1 MVFADFAVE
10 PLINNGMIKQL
21 TIKNYKSVV
30 NQSFELGQ
38 FNVLI
43 GANGCGK
50 SNILEA
56 IALAALSSSNKL
68 DAELFSG
75 RGIRVT
81 SPALMTSAFEGIRSD
96 QIEILV
102 KTEKDVA
109 SLFRIRFNEDVKPAR
124 WEDVIEGET
133 SKLLES
139 FSSPD
144 AEYTELLKK
153 LFKDEGVFANI
164 RLRLDGH
171 TVSISHTEVN
181 GLRSFVIY
189 SPEESA
195 LRSFEP
201 TGTGIIEKNGKGLFP
216 YLKGLSQSEDGRDVL
231 HIIREKMSVIDW
243 FDDMDFPLDSSSHDY
258 SIRLHDRYLED
269 GLTYFDQRSAN
280 EAFLYLLLYFT
291 LIISDETPSFFAIDN
306 IESSLNPKMSV
317 RVLKELIALSQAY
330 NKQIIVTTHSPYI
343 LDALDL
349 TDEKQR
355 LFVARR
361 NIDGYTVLNSIERN
375 DQTSVPLSEAWMK
388 GYIGGLPNN
397 F

>member
-1 MVFADFAVE
+1 
-10 PLINNGMIKQL
+10 MIKQL

-75 RGIRVT
+75 RGIRLT

>member
-1 MVFADFAVE
+1 
-10 PLINNGMIKQL
+10 MIKQL

-216 YLKGLSQSEDGRDVL
+216 YLKGLSQSEDGRDIL

-388 GYIGGLPNN
+388 GYIGGVPNN

>member
-75 RGIRVT
+75 RGIRLT

>member
-1 MVFADFAVE
+1 
-10 PLINNGMIKQL
+10 MIKQL

-306 IESSLNPKMSV
+306 IESALNPKMSV

>member
-1 MVFADFAVE
+1 
-10 PLINNGMIKQL
+10 MIKQL

>member
-1 MVFADFAVE
+1 
-10 PLINNGMIKQL
+10 MIKQL

-75 RGIRVT
+75 RGIRLT

-201 TGTGIIEKNGKGLFP
+201 TGTGLIEKNGKGLFP
-216 YLKGLSQSEDGRDVL
+216 YLKGLSQSEDGRDIL
-231 HIIREKMSVIDW
+231 HIIREKMIVIDW

-317 RVLKELIALSQAY
+317 RVLKELIDLSQAY

>member
-1 MVFADFAVE
+1 M
-10 PLINNGMIKQL
+10 
-21 TIKNYKSVV
+21 
-30 NQSFELGQ
+30 
-38 FNVLI
+38 
-43 GANGCGK
+43 C
-50 SNILEA
+50 
-56 IALAALSSSNKL
+56 
-68 DAELFSG
+68 
-75 RGIRVT
+75 IRD
-81 SPALMTSAFEGIRSD
+81 R
-96 QIEILV
+96 
-102 KTEKDVA
+102 
-109 SLFRIRFNEDVKPAR
+109 
-124 WEDVIEGET
+124 
-133 SKLLES
+133 
-139 FSSPD
+139 
-144 AEYTELLKK
+144 
-153 LFKDEGVFANI
+153 
-164 RLRLDGH
+164 
-171 TVSISHTEVN
+171 
-181 GLRSFVIY
+181 
-189 SPEESA
+189 
-195 LRSFEP
+195 
-201 TGTGIIEKNGKGLFP
+201 
-216 YLKGLSQSEDGRDVL
+216 QSEDGRDIL
-231 HIIREKMSVIDW
+231 HIIREKLIVIDW

>member
-1 MVFADFAVE
+1 
-10 PLINNGMIKQL
+10 MIKQL

-201 TGTGIIEKNGKGLFP
+201 TGTGLIEKNGKGLFP
-216 YLKGLSQSEDGRDVL
+216 YLKGLSQSEDGQDIL

>member
-1 MVFADFAVE
+1 
-10 PLINNGMIKQL
+10 MIKQL

-216 YLKGLSQSEDGRDVL
+216 YLKGLSQSEDGRDIL

>member
-1 MVFADFAVE
+1 
-10 PLINNGMIKQL
+10 MIKQL

-201 TGTGIIEKNGKGLFP
+201 TGTGLIEKNGKGLFP
-216 YLKGLSQSEDGRDVL
+216 YLKGLSQSEDGRDIL
-231 HIIREKMSVIDW
+231 HIIREKLIVIDW

-349 TDEKQR
+349 TDENQR

>member
-1 MVFADFAVE
+1 
-10 PLINNGMIKQL
+10 MIKQL

-81 SPALMTSAFEGIRSD
+81 SPSLMTSAFEGIRSD

-201 TGTGIIEKNGKGLFP
+201 TGTGLIEKNGKGLFP
-216 YLKGLSQSEDGRDVL
+216 YLKGLSQSEDGRDIL
-231 HIIREKMSVIDW
+231 HIIREKLIVIDW

>member
-1 MVFADFAVE
+1 
-10 PLINNGMIKQL
+10 MIKQL

-68 DAELFSG
+68 DAELFSA

-81 SPALMTSAFEGIRSD
+81 SPSLMTSAFSRESNG
-96 QIEILV
+96 QIEISV
-102 KTEKDVA
+102 KTEKGIS
-109 SLFRIRFNEDVKPAR
+109 SLFSIQYNDQTKPAR
-124 WEDVIEGET
+124 WEDVVEGNT
-133 SKLLES
+133 IRIMDS
-139 FSSPD
+139 FSSQTD
-144 AEYTELLKK
+144 NLRELLKSVIK
-153 LFKDEGVFANI
+153 GGSLPANI
-164 RLRLDGH
+164 HLRIDGS
-171 TVSISHTEVN
+171 TISLSHTEVN
-181 GLRSFVIY
+181 GLRSFMIFT
-189 SPEESA
+189 PEESA

-201 TGTGIIEKNGKGLFP
+201 TGTGLIEKNGKGLFP

-258 SIRLHDRYLED
+258 SIRLYDRYLED

-317 RVLKELIALSQAY
+317 RVLKELIDLSQAY

-349 TDEKQR
+349 MDEKQR